1 MTGRRFKLKTTANL
15 TSPLNFLFLAA
26 LGAQPV
32 LAQQNKEA
40 PKNPANTFGLNP
52 SATPN
57 LDTRLLESDNL
68 PAPTAAERKKAEDE
82 KLYYEDA
89 PTFLNQ
95 KKEWARSAVGAWA
108 FYGNNALSSALFKQ
122 SQDQVLLGHSS
133 EKGFG
138 ISGFLDFGTPSMIQ
152 ESLRLGVGL
161 AKFSISPDSDV
172 SSTRLED
179 SMGIFQVSLLYRF
192 ALDSLTGLRTL
203 WAGAGAQMNYVISTS
218 RTGGVAGT
226 ASNLS
231 GSVGISPTIAVGL
244 DLPFSSFEDL
254 CFDLEWHPMGGYTAH
269 AGLRTSL

>member
-1 MTGRRFKLKTTANL
+1 MGQRFKLKMTASP
-15 TSPLNFLFLAA
+15 TSPLKL
-26 LGAQPV
+26 V
-32 LAQQNKEA
+32 LATALVTLPAFAQNSKEA
-40 PKNPANTFGLNP
+40 PKGPTNTFGLNP
-52 SATPN
+52 RTTPN
-57 LDTRLLESDNL
+57 LDTSVLENDNR
-68 PAPTAAERKKAEDE
+68 PAPTAAEKRKAETE

-89 PTFLNQ
+89 PTYLNQ

-138 ISGFLDFGTPSMIQ
+138 IGGFLDFGTPSMIQ
-152 ESLRLGVGL
+152 ESLRLGLGL
-161 AKFSISPDSDV
+161 AKFSISPNDDV
-172 SSTRLED
+172 VSTRLED
-179 SMGIFQVSLLYRF
+179 SMGVFQVSLLYRF
-192 ALDSLTGLRTL
+192 ALDSLSGLRTL

-218 RTGGVAGT
+218 RTGGVSGT

-231 GSVGISPTIAVGL
+231 GSVGISPTLALGL

-254 CFDLEWHPMGGYTAH
+254 CFDLEWHPAGGYTIH